1 MTCLWHKM
9 GYGKISEEVGRGV
22 SPTRPQKV
30 ERLKVIDMQ
39 ITKRD
44 FLKKLG
50 LGGAAFATGAAFGDE
65 YVPDNSKLP
74 EGSCGDPQNAWF
86 GKHIFPLDHTMTDV
100 PSAFLKD
107 GKVFQPARELPIFHE
122 TDVVVVGGGPAGF
135 AAAVSAARTGAKVAL
150 VERYGSLGGLFTNG
164 MVLIV
169 LATSAY
175 RGGKWNLVT
184 RGVCEEFMLRAGKL
198 GKIFCNPPE
207 LACPKKQWLPTIDPE
222 AAKVIMDEM
231 IAENKVEMFFHS
243 WGVDV
248 IQDGDAVKGVVFES
262 KQGRQAIL
270 AKQVVDCTGDADML
284 FLAGGDYSQV
294 TCPISTVFRWANMD
308 TINPPQDA
316 KSNFPRHGNEG
327 NPDARW
333 GGAGMITGNGLSV
346 RDLSAAEVEQRRL
359 NWKQVMKMRSTP
371 GWENVYTS
379 NSASQI
385 GARQSRLIAAEYV
398 MGRKEIVE
406 ENDKFSDCI
415 GWCGADGPH
424 KAFRVPYR
432 QILPKKVE
440 NLLCAG
446 RCLGKGDSIDTFRL
460 IAPCFMTGQAAGIAA
475 GLAVQKGITP
485 RALAYS
491 DIAKTLDAQGVYH
504 E

>member
-1 MTCLWHKM
+1 
-9 GYGKISEEVGRGV
+9 
-22 SPTRPQKV
+22 
-30 ERLKVIDMQ
+30 MQ
-39 ITKRD
+39 ITKRE

-65 YVPDNSKLP
+65 YVPDKSRLP
-74 EGSCGDPQNAWF
+74 EGSCGDPQNVWF

-169 LATSAY
+169 LATSAC

-207 LACPKKQWLPTIDPE
+207 PTYPKKHWLPTIDPE

-248 IQDGDAVKGVVFES
+248 IQDGDSVKGVVFES

-308 TINPPQDA
+308 TINPPQGA
-316 KSNFPRHGNEG
+316 KSNFPLHGNEG
-327 NPDARW
+327 NPDACW
-333 GGAGMITGNGLSV
+333 GHCGMKTGNGLSV
-346 RDLSAAEVEQRRL
+346 RDLSRLEVAFRRK
-359 NWKQVMKMRSTP
+359 NWNDVLEMRKTP

-385 GARQSRLIAAEYV
+385 GPRQSRLIAAEYV

-424 KAFRVPYR
+424 GAFRVSYR

-460 IAPCFMTGQAAGIAA
+460 IAPCFMTGQAAGITA
-475 GLAVQKGITP
+475 GLAVQKGVTP
-485 RALAYS
+485 RSLAYS
-491 DIAKTLDAQGVYH
+491 DIAKALDAQSVYH

>member
-1 MTCLWHKM
+1 
-9 GYGKISEEVGRGV
+9 
-22 SPTRPQKV
+22 
-30 ERLKVIDMQ
+30 MQ
-39 ITKRD
+39 ITKRE

-65 YVPDNSKLP
+65 YVPDKSRLP
-74 EGSCGDPQNAWF
+74 VGSCGDPENVWF
-86 GKHIFPLDHTMTDV
+86 GKHIFPLGHTMADV

-107 GKVFQPARELPIFHE
+107 GKVFQPMRELPIFHE

-135 AAAVSAARTGAKVAL
+135 SAAVAAARTGAKVAL

-164 MVLIV
+164 MVLLV
-169 LATSAY
+169 LATCAN
-175 RGGKWNLVT
+175 GDGKWSLVT

-207 LACPKKQWLPTIDPE
+207 PAYPNKHWLPTIDPE

-270 AKQVVDCTGDADML
+270 AKQIVDCTGDADML

-308 TINPPQDA
+308 TINPPQGV
-316 KSNFPRHGNEG
+316 KLQFPLRGNEG

-333 GGAGMITGNGLSV
+333 GHCGMETGNGLSV

-359 NWKQVMKMRSTP
+359 NWEKVMKMRATP
-371 GWENVYTS
+371 GWKNVYTS

-415 GWCGADGPH
+415 GWCGVDGPH
-424 KAFRVPYR
+424 GAFRVSYR

-460 IAPCFMTGQAAGIAA
+460 IAPCFMTGQAAGVAA
-475 GLAVQKGITP
+475 GLAAQKGVAP

>member
-1 MTCLWHKM
+1 
-9 GYGKISEEVGRGV
+9 
-22 SPTRPQKV
+22 
-30 ERLKVIDMQ
+30 MQ
-39 ITKRD
+39 ITKRE

-50 LGGAAFATGAAFGDE
+50 IGGAAFATGAAFGDE
-65 YVPDNSKLP
+65 YVPDMSKLP
-74 EGSCGDPQNAWF
+74 EGSCGDPQNVWF
-86 GKHIFPLDHTMTDV
+86 GKHIFPLDHTMKDL

-135 AAAVSAARTGAKVAL
+135 AAAVAAARTGAEVAL

-164 MVLIV
+164 MVLVV
-169 LATSAY
+169 LATCAN

-184 RGVCEEFMLRAGKL
+184 RGVCEELMLRAGKL
-198 GKIFCNPPE
+198 GKTFCSLPE
-207 LACPKKQWLPTIDPE
+207 PAYPQKHWQPTIDPE

-248 IQDGDAVKGVVFES
+248 IQDGDSVKGVVFES

-284 FLAGGDYSQV
+284 FLAGGDYNQV
-294 TCPISTVFRWANMD
+294 TSPISTVFRWANMD
-308 TINPPQDA
+308 TINPPQGA
-316 KSNFPRHGNEG
+316 KPQFPLHGNEG

-333 GGAGMITGNGLSV
+333 GHCGMKTGNGLSV
-346 RDLSAAEVEQRRL
+346 RDLSRLEVAFRRK
-359 NWKQVMKMRSTP
+359 NWNDVLEMRKTP
-371 GWENVYTS
+371 GWEKVYTS

-385 GARQSRLIAAEYV
+385 GPRQSRLIAAEYV

-406 ENDKFSDCI
+406 ENDKFSDFI
-415 GWCGADGPH
+415 GWCGVDGPH
-424 KAFRVPYR
+424 KAFRVSYR

-475 GLAVQKGITP
+475 GLAAQKGIAP

-491 DIAKTLDAQGVYH
+491 DIAKALDAQGVYH

>member
-1 MTCLWHKM
+1 
-9 GYGKISEEVGRGV
+9 
-22 SPTRPQKV
+22 
-30 ERLKVIDMQ
+30 MQ
-39 ITKRD
+39 ITKRE

-65 YVPDNSKLP
+65 YVPDKSRLP
-74 EGSCGDPQNAWF
+74 EGSCGDPQNVWF

-169 LATSAY
+169 LATSAC

-207 LACPKKQWLPTIDPE
+207 PTYPKKHWLPTIDPE

-248 IQDGDAVKGVVFES
+248 IQDGDVVKGVVFES

-308 TINPPQDA
+308 TINPPQGA
-316 KSNFPRHGNEG
+316 KSNFPLHGNEG

-333 GGAGMITGNGLSV
+333 GAAGMITGNGLSV

-424 KAFRVPYR
+424 GAFRVSYR

-460 IAPCFMTGQAAGIAA
+460 IAPCFMTGQAAGITA
-475 GLAVQKGITP
+475 GLAVQKGVTP
-485 RALAYS
+485 RSLAYS
-491 DIAKTLDAQGVYH
+491 DIAKALDAQSVYH